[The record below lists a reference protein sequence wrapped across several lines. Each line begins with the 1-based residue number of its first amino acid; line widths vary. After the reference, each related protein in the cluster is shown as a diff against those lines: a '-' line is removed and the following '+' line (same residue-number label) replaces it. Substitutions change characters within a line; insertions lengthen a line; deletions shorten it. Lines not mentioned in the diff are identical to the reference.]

1 MERVPTIAGWVVGI
15 LLLIG
20 LLPLVPAP
28 SCRDGWDSPS
38 IGRRGACSHHGG
50 VERHGE
56 LALLIVAASFG
67 AGLFTT
73 AQLSGIVERRK
84 KARFFASLVPP
95 GPDAPTEKII
105 LYAILSESKIEF
117 LYKGRND
124 FVPQLRI
131 VTPTYSSVTRGQYG
145 WSGAPCIVG
154 HCHTRNAC
162 RTFVLDRISA
172 LKLHGA

>member
-1 MERVPTIAGWVVGI
+1 
-15 LLLIG
+15 
-20 LLPLVPAP
+20 
-28 SCRDGWDSPS
+28 
-38 IGRRGACSHHGG
+38 

-56 LALLIVAASFG
+56 LALLIVAACVG

-73 AQLSGIVERRK
+73 AQLSGIVERRR
-84 KARFFASLVPP
+84 KAHFIANLVPP
-95 GPDAPTEKII
+95 GPDAPMDKII
-105 LYAILSESKIEF
+105 LYAILSESKVEF

-131 VTPTYSSVTRGQYG
+131 VTPTYSSVTRTQYG
-145 WSGAPCIVG
+145 SSGAPCIVG
-154 HCHTRNAC
+154 HCHIRNAR